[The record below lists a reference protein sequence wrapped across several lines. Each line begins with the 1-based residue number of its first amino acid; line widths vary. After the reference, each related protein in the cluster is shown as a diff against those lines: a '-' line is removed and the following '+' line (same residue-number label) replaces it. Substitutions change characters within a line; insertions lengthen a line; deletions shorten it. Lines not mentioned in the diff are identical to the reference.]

1 MQTVTI
7 SLPDH
12 VYRQVKQRSQQNRR
26 EIADEL
32 VSVVTEALP
41 EASVRADGEADLSQL
56 ALLSDDELWAAA
68 RTQATE
74 AENEQMQQ
82 LLARQKRLGLTT
94 AEQEELT
101 LLANFFR
108 RLMLVRAEAAVLLK
122 ERGHDIDSLGPSTLV

>member
-12 VYRQVKQRSQQNRR
+12 LYRQVKQRSQQNRR

-41 EASVRADGEADLSQL
+41 GRETVADWDADLSQL
-56 ALLSDDELWAAA
+56 TFLPDEALWQAA
-68 RTQATE
+68 RTQATDE
-74 AENEQMQQ
+74 ENERMQQ
-82 LLARQKRLGLTT
+82 LLSKQKRMGLTT
-94 AEQEELT
+94 VEQEELT

-108 RLMLVRAEAAVLLK
+108 RMMLVRAEAAVLLQK
-122 ERGHDIDSLGPSTLV
+122 RGHDIRSLGPSSSA

>member
-12 VYRQVKQRSQQNRR
+12 VYRQVKQRSQQNQR

-32 VSVVTEALP
+32 VSVVIEALP
-41 EASVRADGEADLSQL
+41 EADARTDWEADLAQL

-108 RLMLVRAEAAVLLK
+108 RIMLVRAEAAVLLK
-122 ERGHDIDSLGPSTLV
+122 DRGHDIRSLGPSTQV